1 MIHIG
6 EKQFG
11 GGRAGENAAKGIT
24 EQLVSLGF
32 ESGRMKTGT
41 PPRLDGR
48 SIDYS
53 QTEIQHG
60 DENPSRFSYLDTPV
74 PDKQLSCHITYTNP
88 EVHEILRT
96 GFSQS
101 PMFTGRIQG
110 LGPRYCPSIED
121 KIDRFSDRD
130 RHQLF
135 IEPEGWDT
143 HEIYINGFSSSLP
156 EEVQYKALQKIPGLQ
171 QVKMFRPGYA
181 IEYDYFPP
189 TQLSLSLETHLIK
202 NLFFAGQI
210 NGTTGYEEA
219 ACQGFMAGINA
230 ALRVKDQEALI
241 LTRAEAY
248 IGVLIDDLVNKG
260 TEEPYRMFTSRA
272 EYRILLRQ
280 DNADRRLTPIAQ
292 KIGMQNLEARIQRLD
307 QKEQGIQFIRKELQ
321 KISLNPEEVNT
332 YLESVGS
339 SKIELKSKLSQLLTR
354 PNISLVE
361 LAKLKPE
368 FMNELT
374 QFDSETI
381 ESAEIELKY
390 EGYIKKEQELVDK
403 MSRLENV
410 KLPESFDYH
419 SIPALSNE
427 AKTKLKRIK
436 PSSIGQ
442 ASRISGVSPADISIL
457 LVYLG
462 R

>member
-1 MIHIG
+1 
-6 EKQFG
+6 
-11 GGRAGENAAKGIT
+11 
-24 EQLVSLGF
+24 
-32 ESGRMKTGT
+32 
-41 PPRLDGR
+41 
-48 SIDYS
+48 
-53 QTEIQHG
+53 
-60 DENPSRFSYLDTPV
+60 
-74 PDKQLSCHITYTNP
+74 
-88 EVHEILRT
+88 
-96 GFSQS
+96 
-101 PMFTGRIQG
+101 
-110 LGPRYCPSIED
+110 
-121 KIDRFSDRD
+121 
-130 RHQLF
+130 
-135 IEPEGWDT
+135 
-143 HEIYINGFSSSLP
+143 
-156 EEVQYKALQKIPGLQ
+156 
-171 QVKMFRPGYA
+171 
-181 IEYDYFPP
+181 
-189 TQLSLSLETHLIK
+189 
-202 NLFFAGQI
+202 
-210 NGTTGYEEA
+210 
-219 ACQGFMAGINA
+219 
-230 ALRVKDQEALI
+230 
-241 LTRAEAY
+241 
-248 IGVLIDDLVNKG
+248 LIDDLVNKG